1 MPVKNFLSQEQKQCL
16 QQAVRESERSLFRER
31 ALMLLLMNDG
41 KTYEKIADFLGC
53 SRRTVAYW
61 CVHGDPDNLE
71 SLQDKRHQEKYRKA
85 TDAYI
90 ELLLETIEK
99 APEELGYEFGRWTGE
114 RLATYLALKTGI
126 ELSGSQIRKI
136 LKRKKYVYLWAK
148 YSLEDKQNNDERA
161 EFSQKLT
168 GYLAIAKSQ
177 PELLQVWFWDESG
190 FSLRVIRR
198 KVWGKKGKRKLL
210 TGQRRRG
217 RVNVM
222 GGLRYSD
229 RKRVC
234 YFVKKG
240 NGDSFYEQLY
250 HFNEFVKQ
258 EWIAK
263 GNRVLCFQ
271 KLGPKIVIILDNASY
286 HKRTDVRAEIE
297 KNFPNI
303 ILEFLPPYSPD
314 FNLIELVWHSC
325 KEYIAHRLFQSVS
338 ELESLLKRLLN
349 EGELVIEWGRQLK
362 NKGNAVSAS

>member
-1 MPVKNFLSQEQKQCL
+1 MSTATQII
-16 QQAVRESERSLFRER
+16 S
-31 ALMLLLMNDG
+31 
-41 KTYEKIADFLGC
+41 
-53 SRRTVAYW
+53 
-61 CVHGDPDNLE
+61 E
-71 SLQDKRHQEKYRKA
+71 SLQDKRHQGKYRKA
-85 TDAYI
+85 TSAYI

-126 ELSGSQIRKI
+126 KLSGSQIRKI

-148 YSLEDKQNNDERA
+148 YSLEAKQNPEERA
-161 EFSQKLT
+161 EFSQKLRE
-168 GYLAIAKSQ
+168 YLAIAKSK

-240 NGDSFYEQLY
+240 NADSFYEQLY
-250 HFNEFVKQ
+250 YFNEFVKQ

-263 GNRVLCFQ
+263 GNRAEDFS

-286 HKRTDVRAEIE
+286 HKRTDIRAEIA
-297 KNFPNI
+297 KNLPNI

-325 KEYIAHRLFQSVS
+325 KEYLAHRLFQSIS
-338 ELESLLKRLLN
+338 ELESLLKKLLN
-349 EGELVIEWGRQLK
+349 EGELVIKWERQLK